1 MYDITISNVLRLF
14 ALLMHAECHHLQQ
27 GYLCGII
34 TNFQNNED
42 IYSFVD
48 EKNDKQDSYD
58 VKMIEFSTQI
68 LLAITADGFL
78 EC

>member
-1 MYDITISNVLRLF
+1 MRNAIIFNKDTYVVMFRKKKEFWPLHF
-14 ALLMHAECHHLQQ
+14 
-27 GYLCGII
+27 I